1 MELNVAIVLVVGVA
15 FLSIVAMKIFKSW
28 NTTESQKIVLDAQ
41 SQQAQVI
48 LQQEITH
55 LKNSNRSFQYKIRK
69 IREGYDL
76 DLDDIEIDETENDE
90 FKLSEIATSI
100 YPKLPDS
107 IAKLIDKEEFQNA
120 IVKTVEK
127 KPEILDLFMN
137 KFLGKGTSS
146 DQGSSS
152 NTPKLIEH
160 YN

>member
-28 NTTESQKIVLDAQ
+28 NTTESQKINMDGQ
-41 SQQAQVI
+41 NTQAQII

-76 DLDDIEIDETENDE
+76 DLDDLEIDEEDDAD
-90 FKLSEIATSI
+90 FKLSEIAQGI
-100 YPKLPDS
+100 YPKLPES

-120 IVKTVEK
+120 MIKTVEK
-127 KPEILDLFMN
+127 KPEILNMFID
-137 KFLGKGTSS
+137 KFLGKGS
-146 DQGSSS
+146 DQGSNS
-152 NTPKLIEH
+152 NSAPALIEK
-160 YN
+160 YL